1 VVYSSD
7 MKPEDLQ
14 KSPKLFCENIKL
26 GYSPEFFVMALSS
39 GTQATIYSLTPQH
52 AKRFSEYLQNQ
63 IEQFEKQHGP
73 IQAKWDPNVVS
84 PVQKA
89 NPPTEMS

>member
-1 VVYSSD
+1 
-7 MKPEDLQ
+7 
-14 KSPKLFCENIKL
+14 
-26 GYSPEFFVMALSS
+26 MALSS